1 MLLPPPEQKIFL
13 KKSRRGKKE
22 AGKKGREPS
31 DKVETDDK
39 ADGETTH
46 DGNQKVK

>member
-22 AGKKGREPS
+22 AGEKGTEPY
-31 DKVETDDK
+31 DKIETDDK
-39 ADGETTH
+39 ADGKQHTTAT
-46 DGNQKVK
+46 KK